1 MGNITI
7 SSRGGVLKAALP
19 RVRQANLHESLSG
32 ERTFACRVPRADVAN
47 VSLGDVLTYDGESY
61 DIVRLNVQSAAPKPL
76 ADISCEHIS
85 YRLNEVT
92 VAAGTYSGTPSQL
105 LAEFLS
111 GTGFSAGTVQVSA
124 TVQLGF
130 SSDTNVRAAL
140 VGLAALSES
149 EIYYSG
155 ATVSL
160 LTHVGRTVAVELSEK
175 KNVESIS
182 VVMDKRNDSLSI
194 NVTLF
199 KETALDVGDAV
210 RIDYDS
216 LGVHV
221 SDRVISRDVDPF
233 NPLHLRIVTGDYIP
247 SFVNYTE
254 DGLEEVDEKIEEAEE
269 EILEEVD
276 ARIAAAVLD
285 SLYADQGYIA
295 ELTVDELSTS
305 RRVRLYILQ
314 DTSDDNYIRIRGEQ
328 TAEGWIPYIRMMTGT
343 VTSTTPVQASNRKG
357 ELLYW
362 QRQPTGHTSDG
373 FPTDAEGQI
382 PAGTVATAWPV
393 YTYTYTELV
402 KSEYAFHS
410 EGGTYVPMLTL
421 GAGDNNGRTKGTL
434 HKSANSFDI
443 GFTDT
448 AGNEMGIRM
457 NSAGYMDLE
466 GLRRATEIDFSSFE
480 LGSITET
487 VDGNVMYYF
496 NVQFDA
502 NGDPV
507 RIYDAEHS
515 TDIVW
520 W

>member
-7 SSRGGVLKAALP
+7 SSRGGVLKATLP

-111 GTGFSAGTVQVSA
+111 GTGFSVGTVQVSA

-130 SSDTNVRAAL
+130 SSNTNVRAAL

-155 ATVSL
+155 TTVSL

-182 VVMDKRNDSLSI
+182 VVMDNRSDSLSI

-233 NPLHLRIVTGDYIP
+233 NPLHLRIVTGDYVP

-269 EILEEVD
+269 EILDEVD

-314 DTSDDNYIRIRGEQ
+314 DTSDDNYIYIKGQ
-328 TAEGWIPYIRMMTGT
+328 YIRFMTGS

-362 QRQPTGHTSDG
+362 QRQPTGHNAEG
-373 FPTDAEGQI
+373 FPTDSEGQI

-393 YTYTYTELV
+393 YTYTYTDLV
-402 KSEYAFHS
+402 KSEYAFNQ
-410 EGGTYVPMLTL
+410 ENGTYVPMLTL
-421 GAGDNNGRTKGTL
+421 GAGDNNGNSKGYL
-434 HKSANSFDI
+434 YKSATELLLQYI
-443 GFTDT
+443 
-448 AGNEMGIRM
+448 
-457 NSAGYMDLE
+457 NSAGNDVSVRLNDDGYVDINK
-466 GLRRATEIDFSSFE
+466 LRRATEMDFSGWDYGYF
-480 LGSITET
+480 TEVLDGDISCGYL
-487 VDGNVMYYF
+487 VD
-496 NVQFDA
+496 FDSQ
-502 NGDPV
+502 GRPV
-507 RIYDAEHS
+507 TIYDSGHACEV
-515 TDIVW
+515 IW
-520 W
+520 

>member
-7 SSRGGVLKAALP
+7 SSRGGVLKATLP

-314 DTSDDNYIRIRGEQ
+314 DTSDDNYIRIKGEQ

-402 KSEYAFHS
+402 KSEYAFHP

-421 GAGDNNGRTKGTL
+421 GAGDNNGYSKGYLYKETTDL
-434 HKSANSFDI
+434 LLQYINSQGDDVSVMLGDDGFVDINRLRRPTVMNFASFDL
-443 GFTDT
+443 GFFTET
-448 AGNEMGIRM
+448 
-457 NSAGYMDLE
+457 LE
-466 GLRRATEIDFSSFE
+466 GNVLCSYGVDF
-480 LGSITET
+480 
-487 VDGNVMYYF
+487 DGDG
-496 NVQFDA
+496 Q
-502 NGDPV
+502 PI
-507 RIYDAEHS
+507 RIYDDTHS
-515 TDIVW
+515 CDIVW
-520 W
+520 